1 VSYRL
6 PTVSMRRTALTVLLC
21 GALAVVSAGTPP
33 DARADVGF
41 ADGSFSG
48 TSAPSGMK
56 PQSKLWFADGIW
68 WGVMFDNLTQ
78 RFEIYRRNAAT
89 EQWSSTA
96 TVVDSRRNIWA
107 DAKWNGTHLY
117 VVTHGASWT
126 STLDGIRVGRYSY
139 DTASKSWSLDSG
151 FPLLDVGTTP
161 GHTAPT
167 GTEAAVIDQDGAGRI
182 WLTWTRDGKTWVT
195 HSTTDTS
202 TFVTPFVV
210 PVPNADN
217 VTADDIATLV
227 AYDGRI
233 GVLWSNE
240 SVWCMCFA
248 IHNDGDPDGTWTSK
262 PMVGPATNPADKNQE
277 LADDHMNLK
286 APNDGSGYVYASSK
300 TSLDGMND
308 PLLLF
313 NVFDGSNWTRYTYAT
328 VADQT
333 TRAQIALDLQHQQV
347 YMFNSS
353 PCCNGGV
360 EYYKQSS
367 LVPGRIGFPSGLG
380 TPFISSAT
388 NAHVNNVSTT
398 KQTVD
403 TTTNLVAIAGDDAT
417 KRYVHNTLD
426 LSKADTTPPDTTI
439 VSGPAGTVNNPDAR
453 FTFSSTEA
461 DSSFQCSFDGAA
473 YASCVSPKT
482 YVTVGDGSHT
492 FGVRAIDGAGNADAT
507 PATRTWTVENTATL
521 VNITAEADTYVRSS
535 SPTSNFGTATTL
547 NTDKA
552 SGTDPHKWSYYRFTI
567 TGTRKIVSAKVRT
580 WVTGVSGTEPQIFS
594 TSATWGEGTINWN
607 NRPLAVGGA
616 LDGNAGAVPAGA
628 YHDYDVSAAVT
639 ANGTYSFLTTTTS
652 TDSLDVASRENTAV
666 NRPPLLELRID
677 PPPDTSVDSGPPAL
691 ANSASAS
698 FAFSSNDAG
707 STFACKLDAGA
718 YAPCTS
724 PKAYSG
730 LANGSHT
737 LSVRATD
744 VAGSTDP
751 SPATYTWTVDT
762 TAPAAPTV
770 ALTPDSDSGAS
781 STDRITN
788 DTSPTFTGTAEPGTV
803 VTVSADA
810 LLLGSAVVNAA
821 GDWTLASE
829 DLPAGAYTITA
840 TVEDGAGNNSSPS
853 SGLSLTIDTTPP
865 PDPSITAPAAD
876 LATSSR
882 TVTISGTADPGLAV
896 EVLDGT
902 STAATLTAGGS
913 GAWTTDLTGLA
924 DGAHPI
930 SAVTRDVAGNPS
942 QPARRTVTV
951 DTVAP
956 DTTIT
961 SGPPDPTTQTTATFE
976 FTSSEAGATFECRL
990 DGGAFGS
997 CSSPASYDVDNGPHS
1012 LAVRSVDAAGNVD
1025 GTPATRAW
1033 TVNGSLPARP
1043 AITAPADGS
1052 FSASQNVTLRGTAD
1066 PGVTI
1071 EVFEG
1076 SVSKGTTT
1084 SDAQGDWSLA
1094 VNGLADGLHRFTAFA
1109 TNGTGT
1115 NGPSSAVAVTVD
1127 TTAPATSIDSGPA
1140 DPSNA
1145 ATATL
1150 GFSSDES
1157 GATYECRLDGG
1168 AFAACTSPASVSG
1181 LSDGSHTFDV
1191 RAVDRAGNTDPT
1203 PASRAWTVDTATPDT
1218 TITSGPSGT
1227 VAGTQATFAF
1237 VSTETG
1243 GTFQCRLDGG
1253 AYAACASPHTVSN
1266 VAPGTHVFTV
1276 RATDAAGNTD
1286 PTPATRTWQAQQTV
1300 FSDGFESG
1308 GFVTA
1313 WARQVG
1319 ADGTASVVTDVVR
1332 TGTYAARLSATA
1344 NTGSFSL
1351 LRYSLSSPHGD
1362 ITVDQD
1368 IRIETEG
1375 PSGGNVPILRLFDA
1389 TGTRQLTLY
1398 RQNANADRLYV
1409 TAGGATT
1416 VTTGRLPLG
1425 TWGHFTVHLI
1435 TGPAGAGTL
1444 AVSLNGTQIYSTTT
1458 ATLGTAGVA
1467 SVQLGNE
1474 TKKQPFGLVADNV
1487 AVTLQ

>member
-1 VSYRL
+1 MRRL
-6 PTVSMRRTALTVLLC
+6 PTAIIRRAALTALLC
-21 GALAVVSAGTPP
+21 GAVAGATPG
-33 DARADVGF
+33 DARADIGF

-89 EQWSSTA
+89 EQWSSTG
-96 TVVDSRRNIWA
+96 TVVDGRRNLWA
-107 DAKWNGTHLY
+107 DAKWNGTHLF

-126 STLDGIRVGRYSY
+126 STLDGIRIARYSY
-139 DTASKSWSLDSG
+139 DSPSKSWSMDSG

-167 GTEAAVIDQDGAGRI
+167 GTEAAVIDQDTAGRI
-182 WLTWTRDGKTWVT
+182 WLTWTRDLKTWVT

-202 TFVTPFVV
+202 TFITPFVV

-308 PLLLF
+308 PLLWF
-313 NVFDGSNWTRYTYAT
+313 NVFDGSNWTHYTYAT

-333 TRAQIALDLQHQQV
+333 TRAQIALDLQHRQV
-347 YMFNSS
+347 YMFGSS

-367 LVPGRIGFPSGLG
+367 LVPGRVGFPTGLG

-388 NAHVNNVSTT
+388 HAHVNNVSTT
-398 KQTVD
+398 KQGVD
-403 TTTNLVAIAGDDAT
+403 DTMNLVAIAGDDTT
-417 KRYVHNTLD
+417 KTYVHSTID
-426 LSKADTTPPDTTI
+426 LSKADTTPPDTSI
-439 VSGPAGTVNNPDAR
+439 LSGPTGTVNNPDAH
-453 FTFSSTEA
+453 FSFSSAEP
-461 DSSFQCSFDGAA
+461 DSSFQCSFDGSVYAA
-473 YASCVSPKT
+473 CLSPKA
-482 YVTVGDGSHT
+482 YVSVGDGSHT
-492 FGVRAIDGAGNADAT
+492 FRVRAVDAAGNVDGT

-521 VNITAEADTYVRSS
+521 VSIPAEADTYVNSTSS
-535 SPTSNFGTATTL
+535 GTNYGTASTL
-547 NTDKA
+547 YTDKA
-552 SGTDPHKWSYYRFTI
+552 SSADPANKQAYFRFTV

-580 WVTGVSGTEPQIFS
+580 WVTDGSVGGPQIFATS
-594 TSATWGEGTINWN
+594 TTWGEITKTWN
-607 NRPLAVGGA
+607 HRTAPVGSA
-616 LDGNAGAVPAGA
+616 LTGNPGPVSSGA
-628 YHDYDVSAAVT
+628 YIDYDVSSAVT
-639 ANGTYSFLTTTTS
+639 ANGTYAFVTTTAS
-652 TDSLDVASRENTAV
+652 TDATVVASRTNTSV
-666 NRPPLLELRID
+666 NRPPLLELRVD
-677 PPPDTSVDSGPPAL
+677 PPPDTSIDSGPATIT
-691 ANSASAS
+691 SSTSAS
-698 FAFSSNDAG
+698 FAFTSNDAG
-707 STFACKLDAGA
+707 STFACKLDAA
-718 YAPCTS
+718 TYAPCSS
-724 PKAYSG
+724 PAAYSG
-730 LANGSHT
+730 LPNGSHA

-762 TAPAAPTV
+762 VAPPPPAV
-770 ALTPDSDSGAS
+770 ALTPDSDTGAS

-788 DTSPTFTGTAEPGTV
+788 DTSPTFTGTAEAGSV
-803 VTVSADA
+803 VTVSADTQS
-810 LLLGSAVVNAA
+810 LGSAVANAA

-829 DLPAGAYTITA
+829 DLPGGTYTISATA
-840 TVEDGAGNNSSPS
+840 EDSAENNSSPS
-853 SGLSLTIDTTPP
+853 GGVLLTIDTTPP
-865 PDPSITAPAAD
+865 PVPSITDPGAD
-876 LATSSR
+876 LATSNR
-882 TVTISGTADPGLAV
+882 NVTISGTADPGLAV

-902 STAATLTAGGS
+902 STAAGLTADSS
-913 GAWTTDLTGLA
+913 GAWTTGLTGLA
-924 DGAHPI
+924 DGTHPI

-961 SGPPDPTTQTTATFE
+961 SGPPDPTTQTRADFQ

-997 CSSPASYDVDNGPHS
+997 CSSPASYAVDNGPHS
-1012 LAVRSVDAAGNVD
+1012 LAVRAVDVAGNVD
-1025 GTPATRAW
+1025 GTPATRSW

-1052 FSASQNVTLRGTAD
+1052 FSASQDLTVRGTAD
-1066 PGVTI
+1066 PNVTI
-1071 EVFEG
+1071 EVFEAG
-1076 SVSKGTTT
+1076 ESEGTTA
-1084 SDAQGDWSLA
+1084 SDAQGDWS
-1094 VNGLADGLHRFTAFA
+1094 VSVSGLVEGLHRFTAFA

-1115 NGPSSAVAVTVD
+1115 NGPSSAVAVTID
-1127 TTAPATSIDSGPA
+1127 TTAPATSIDSAPA

-1145 ATATL
+1145 ATATF

-1157 GATYECRLDGG
+1157 GAVYECRRDGA
-1168 AFAACTSPASVSG
+1168 AFAACTSPATVSG
-1181 LSDGSHTFDV
+1181 LGDGNHTFDV

-1203 PASRAWTVDTATPDT
+1203 PASRSWNVDTSAPDT

-1227 VAGTQATFAF
+1227 VAGNQATFAF

-1266 VAPGTHVFTV
+1266 IAPGTHVLAV

-1286 PTPATRTWQAQQTV
+1286 ATAATRTWQVQQTV

-1308 GFVTA
+1308 GFVPA

-1319 ADGTASVVTDVVR
+1319 VPDGAASVVSDVVR

-1351 LRYSLSSPHGD
+1351 LRYSLSLPHAD
-1362 ITVDQD
+1362 VTVDED

-1375 PSGGNVPILRLFDA
+1375 PSGANVPLLRLFDA

-1409 TAGGATT
+1409 TAGSTTT

-1425 TWGHFTVHLI
+1425 TWGHFTVHVI
-1435 TGPAGAGTL
+1435 TGPAGAGTV